1 MKQLRCRRRLRSF
14 LPTSLRKK
22 ERLLLGRALGHP
34 RHNQFR
40 IRFRAS
46 RVRIGL
52 DAELLKDPRQQLLE
66 LDR

>member
-1 MKQLRCRRRLRSF
+1 MKQPRCRRRLRSF
-14 LPTSLRKK
+14 LPTLLRKI

-40 IRFRAS
+40 IRFRVS
-46 RVRIGL
+46 RVHTSL
-52 DAELLKDPRQQLLE
+52 DAELLMGHRQQLLE